1 MLISINKQKKVT
13 NLFQFID
20 FMDDLNKA
28 LTDYYDPR
36 TDLVRK
42 QHLHEQLNRFLID
55 RNSWQIALTTFQ
67 QQQHQ
72 TIVMSPLLTYFF
84 LQVLEHSIRHRYG
97 NQEQIRQILL
107 WFFLHLF
114 DSLPVYVRSKL
125 CLLIVQVARCDQQW
139 STEEYFQTCYHVRS
153 VLISLTDKKN
163 ILFFL
168 FFNNS

>member
-1 MLISINKQKKVT
+1 LLISINKQEKVT

-67 QQQHQ
+67 QQQNQ

-153 VLISLTDKKN
+153 VLISLTDKNKF
-163 ILFFL
+163 LFFL

>member
-1 MLISINKQKKVT
+1 LLISINKQKKVT

>member
-1 MLISINKQKKVT
+1 LLISINKQEKVT

-72 TIVMSPLLTYFF
+72 TSVMSPLLTYFF

-153 VLISLTDKKN
+153 VLISLTDKNK
-163 ILFFL
+163 FL
-168 FFNNS
+168 FFIL